1 MARLDARSGTF
12 LPPRDGAPLGV
23 HEPLLENV
31 VKDVLEVEQLRSV
44 ADVDEL
50 RSRLLVD
57 TRRLVVRDPKFGG
70 SAQRRH
76 VGSVE

>member
-1 MARLDARSGTF
+1 
-12 LPPRDGAPLGV
+12 
-23 HEPLLENV
+23 LLENV
-31 VKDVLEVEQLRSV
+31 VKDVLEVEQLRGV

-50 RSRLLVD
+50 RSRLPVD
-57 TRRLVVRDPKFGG
+57 TRRLVVRDPKLGG